1 MNRSLV
7 FSIVMAIVATL
18 WILSGNFKDDAEHQG
33 QDVIAE
39 SSQRDEGLFRVTVKQ
54 FKAQELTQRI
64 DLQGEIDADRNV
76 DIRAETEGAIAKLI
90 AKKGDR
96 MTAGQRVLN
105 LAMNDRQA
113 RLARAKADLK
123 VARAELKSSLSLK
136 EKNLLSENQLQQN
149 QANVMAAEAAVKEV
163 ELEIEHTH
171 ILSPFAGVL
180 NDLHVEQ
187 GDYVA
192 PGTVLA
198 TIVDDQALI
207 ISADVPQQHVAKLAL
222 GQVVEAKLLNG
233 TELKGEITY
242 ISSSADLATRA
253 FRIEALAQNSSQ
265 VKRFGQSARVSILL
279 GQQKAHKLSP
289 SLLSLDSQGELQI
302 KGLDVEGRVKA
313 YPVELLRSENDGV
326 WLGGLPEVLELI
338 TVGQGFVS
346 VGEKVSP
353 VRVSAED
360 KASGVDS

>member
-1 MNRSLV
+1 MMNRSLV

-233 TELKGEITY
+233 TELKGKITY
-242 ISSSADLATRA
+242 ISSIADLATRA

-265 VKRFGQSARVSILL
+265 VKR
-279 GQQKAHKLSP
+279 
-289 SLLSLDSQGELQI
+289 
-302 KGLDVEGRVKA
+302 
-313 YPVELLRSENDGV
+313 
-326 WLGGLPEVLELI
+326 
-338 TVGQGFVS
+338 
-346 VGEKVSP
+346 
-353 VRVSAED
+353 
-360 KASGVDS
+360 